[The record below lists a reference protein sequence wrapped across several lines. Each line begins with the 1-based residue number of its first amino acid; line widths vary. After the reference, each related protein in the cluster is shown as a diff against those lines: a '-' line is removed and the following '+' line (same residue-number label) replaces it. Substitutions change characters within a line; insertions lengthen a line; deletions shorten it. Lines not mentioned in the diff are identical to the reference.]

1 MPAIITHHLFGE
13 DAAALLPQG
22 ILDGQED
29 LLAFLLGNQGT
40 DPFWARFSTTPA
52 MASTCHAF
60 ALRVHAEHISQ
71 ALMAL
76 RDCVSRLPEE
86 DKSIGRA
93 FALGMAGHYVFDSV
107 AHPLVYAQQED
118 LIAVDPSLENARSE
132 IHSIMEAD
140 LDVWML
146 REKRNATVLDT
157 PCTQALA
164 RTERIDRI
172 AGTMLSQVAW
182 QVFGLEVGATE
193 YGLAVRD
200 YALFYRLIDPPSKI
214 AGSLARLERIGRPHS
229 YLLAHAH
236 HVTQDESC
244 PFANLKHHLWRN
256 PATNEASRASF
267 PDLFHDALMAW
278 PAFSQRLAEGNLERL
293 EAMVAG
299 IDYNGRPTQVA

>member
-13 DAAALLPQG
+13 DAAGLLPQG

-52 MASTCHAF
+52 VTRTCHTF
-60 ALRVHAEHISQ
+60 ATRMHAENMSQ
-71 ALMAL
+71 ALMTL
-76 RDCVSRLPEE
+76 RNCVSHLPEE

-93 FALGMAGHYVFDSV
+93 FALGMAAHYVLDSIG
-107 AHPLVYAQQED
+107 HPLIYAQQEE
-118 LIAVDPSLENARSE
+118 LIAVDPTLAVASSE

-146 REKRNATVLDT
+146 QEKRNATVLDT

-182 QVFGLEVGATE
+182 QVFGLELGATE

-200 YALFYRLIDPPSKI
+200 YALFYRLIDPPSKF
-214 AGSLARLERIGRPHS
+214 AHTLARLERLGRPHS
-229 YLLAHAH
+229 YLLAHVH
-236 HVTQDESC
+236 RVTHDESC

-278 PAFSQRLAEGNLERL
+278 PTFSQRLAEGDVRRL

-299 IDYNGRPTQVA
+299 IDYNGRPA